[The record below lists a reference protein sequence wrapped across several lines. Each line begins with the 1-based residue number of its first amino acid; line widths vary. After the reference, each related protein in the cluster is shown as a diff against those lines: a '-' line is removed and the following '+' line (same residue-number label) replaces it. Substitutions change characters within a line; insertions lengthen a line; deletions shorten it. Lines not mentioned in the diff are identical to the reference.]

1 MKRLWSPWTITGE
14 TGPGAAPIPGG
25 CMPERGEAQET
36 SRTARCGTK
45 ADVGTG
51 LHKSSSTGPLAV
63 ELKFAV
69 CVGLILFIAIGSV
82 SVGQQPTPS
91 ADAPP
96 AKEAP
101 GAAKNEKTT
110 AKQEWLEH
118 PAGEVDIPWMR
129 IMYGIGTVLVLI
141 CIGVYVL
148 KRFAGSSLGSGQ
160 FLDVQEV
167 VPVGRN
173 LRLIVIE
180 MGDKVLLVA
189 STEENV
195 TKIGEYSRE
204 DVPIPAESEGEPSSD
219 FSTLLGD
226 MLKGN
231 R

>member
-1 MKRLWSPWTITGE
+1 MKL
-14 TGPGAAPIPGG
+14 
-25 CMPERGEAQET
+25 
-36 SRTARCGTK
+36 
-45 ADVGTG
+45 
-51 LHKSSSTGPLAV
+51 KS
-63 ELKFAV
+63 AV

-101 GAAKNEKTT
+101 DAAKNEKTRT
-110 AKQEWLEH
+110 KQEWLEQ
-118 PAGEVDIPWMR
+118 PPGDVEIPWMR
-129 IMYGIGTVLVLI
+129 VMYGIGTVLVLI

-167 VPVGRN
+167 VPVDRN

-195 TKIGEYSRE
+195 TKIGEYPRE
-204 DVPIPAESEGEPSSD
+204 DVPIPDKSEGESSAD